1 MEMIR
6 RKRVYKLLIII
17 NSKERRVVI
26 ARNQIKERKR
36 VKMKNLN
43 ANNNE
48 CVFVCVQ
55 KNLYYFN
62 GFYNLLCK

>member
-1 MEMIR
+1 MT
-6 RKRVYKLLIII
+6 
-17 NSKERRVVI
+17 

-55 KNLYYFN
+55 KNYIISMVFIICYVNKEIIPLFKLGFN
-62 GFYNLLCK
+62 VP